1 VTEVKAPEAE
11 AEVKPAE
18 TAAPEAVAEPAATE

>member
-11 AEVKPAE
+11 AEIKPAE
-18 TAAPEAVAEPAATE
+18 TETVAEAAVVEE